1 MTPEGREQVRVW
13 RSNGVNQADIAR
25 QLGIGPRS
33 FRDLL
38 DRDEDL
44 KDAYEAG
51 SGQAESELVGILMR
65 QAREGNT
72 TAAIFL
78 LKGAH
83 GFREATP
90 VAPKN
95 DTAPTV
101 NITIPPSL
109 SADDL
114 SKLTAS
120 MRDVTPAD
128 QRTDEPTP
136 NKRKKKELIR

>member
-1 MTPEGREQVRVW
+1 MTQNGRKPDFAFRDTSLPGQPWCITPGGCEQVRVW

-38 DRDEDL
+38 ERNQDL

-51 SGQAESELVGILMR
+51 SGQAESELVGILMK

-83 GFREATP
+83 GFREA
-90 VAPKN
+90 VS
-95 DTAPTV
+95 DT
-101 NITIPPSL
+101 
-109 SADDL
+109 
-114 SKLTAS
+114 
-120 MRDVTPAD
+120 
-128 QRTDEPTP
+128 
-136 NKRKKKELIR
+136 